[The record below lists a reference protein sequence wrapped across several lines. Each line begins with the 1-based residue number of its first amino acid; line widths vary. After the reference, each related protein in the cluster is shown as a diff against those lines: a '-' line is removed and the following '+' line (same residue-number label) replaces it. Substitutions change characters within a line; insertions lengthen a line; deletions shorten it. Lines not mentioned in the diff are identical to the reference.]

1 MLTEDREFVD
11 GEDDDDDE
19 PLIGAGKHGQNAGGG
34 GDQTLLAMLKDVRK
48 DLSRKLELPAWV
60 IVSDAS
66 LEDMSIQYPVTLEEL
81 KNCQGM
87 GEGKTRKFGK
97 PFVEL
102 IAKYVEEN
110 DIVRPEDFV
119 VKSVVNRS
127 ANKVYII
134 QSIDRKL
141 PFEDI
146 ARTKDMDFDELLDE
160 VESIINS
167 GTRLNIDYYIHQT
180 VDDDKVDDIYDYFKE
195 EADSD
200 SVTDAMKELGGD
212 YTEEEVRLVRIK
224 FLSEVGN

>member
-1 MLTEDREFVD
+1 
-11 GEDDDDDE
+11 
-19 PLIGAGKHGQNAGGG
+19 
-34 GDQTLLAMLKDVRK
+34 
-48 DLSRKLELPAWV
+48 
-60 IVSDAS
+60 
-66 LEDMSIQYPVTLEEL
+66 
-81 KNCQGM
+81 M
-87 GEGKTRKFGK
+87 GEGKARKFGK
-97 PFVEL
+97 PFIEL

-110 DIVRPEDFV
+110 EIIRPDDFV

-146 ARTKDMDFDELLDE
+146 ARTKDMDLDELLDE
-160 VESIINS
+160 IESIVNA
-167 GTRLNIDYYIHQT
+167 GTRLNIDYYIRQT
-180 VDDDKVDDIYDYFKE
+180 IDDDKVDDIYYYFRD
-195 EADSD
+195 EADTD